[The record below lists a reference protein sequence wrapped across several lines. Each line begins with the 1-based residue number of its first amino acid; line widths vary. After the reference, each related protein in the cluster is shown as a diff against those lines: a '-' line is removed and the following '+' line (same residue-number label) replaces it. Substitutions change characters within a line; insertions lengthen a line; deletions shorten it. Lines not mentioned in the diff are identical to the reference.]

1 MNKFW
6 ITFMQTFLGKVT
18 SKSFIATTLITILL
32 IVAASNANKIIELFQ
47 GEDDTVKEV
56 HLVGDQNKLQPV
68 EAQLKETMKD
78 YDVLLHDEAPKDAEG
93 IVVNIGDDLNEVTAT
108 AKEEIG
114 EPEKQSINGAITTL
128 KQGEV
133 MQQLE
138 LSPDDMKKLSEV
150 PEVKFEVES
159 DGEDGPKEGFENFD
173 EMNILNYIIVYGG
186 IILMFFIII
195 NYSSQIGM
203 EIATEKSSR
212 VIEMIVSSIKPVH
225 HVMAKVFAMISV
237 SLLQVIILAATSYIC
252 MQVFDISEFTKE
264 IGLEPN
270 EQTTPLVIYTII
282 FTVLGLVF
290 YLSVAALLGSFVNRM
305 EDFQQAFM
313 PLTFALL
320 IGFYIA
326 IFNTA
331 SPSSKIVEI
340 ASYFPPFTPLL
351 MPLRFTSS
359 VTPDYMIWIGIA
371 LMVISCIIIVWFT
384 GRVYKKSV
392 LSTESSLWKFFKKKK
407 KA

>member
-1 MNKFW
+1 
-6 ITFMQTFLGKVT
+6 MQTFLGKVT

-173 EMNILNYIIVYGG
+173 EMNILNYIIVY
-186 IILMFFIII
+186 L
-195 NYSSQIGM
+195 
-203 EIATEKSSR
+203 
-212 VIEMIVSSIKPVH
+212 
-225 HVMAKVFAMISV
+225 
-237 SLLQVIILAATSYIC
+237 SLIHI
-252 MQVFDISEFTKE
+252 
-264 IGLEPN
+264 
-270 EQTTPLVIYTII
+270 
-282 FTVLGLVF
+282 
-290 YLSVAALLGSFVNRM
+290 
-305 EDFQQAFM
+305 
-313 PLTFALL
+313 
-320 IGFYIA
+320 
-326 IFNTA
+326 
-331 SPSSKIVEI
+331 
-340 ASYFPPFTPLL
+340 
-351 MPLRFTSS
+351 
-359 VTPDYMIWIGIA
+359 
-371 LMVISCIIIVWFT
+371 
-384 GRVYKKSV
+384 
-392 LSTESSLWKFFKKKK
+392 
-407 KA
+407 